1 MSILEKKIVQIGFK
15 DITNYKQLVNISF
28 PTLFTFDS
36 NSQSYIGFTNQ
47 YKPGTGILEFILSPI
62 DKPKV
67 ESYLNNKTKATELFD
82 TKQIT
87 QYNFTKGKLTSKK
100 IDVKNLKDVLPSE
113 ALTYDNPFNT
123 IYIFEKCINPHNMI
137 KVKDKDF
144 EKITNQK

>member
-67 ESYLNNKTKATELFD
+67 KSYLSNKITAPQLFD
-82 TKQIT
+82 TTQTI

-100 IDVKNLKDVLPSE
+100 IDVQNLKNVLPNK
-113 ALTYDNPFNT
+113 ALTYDNPFNI
-123 IYIFEKCINPHNMI
+123 IYIFA
-137 KVKDKDF
+137 
-144 EKITNQK
+144 Q